1 MLNKVEITEVCPR
14 DGFQNV
20 KEFIPT
26 DKKIEIAKRLMDAGF
41 KEMEVVSFVSP
52 KWIPQMADAAE
63 VVEELDKYRKEKG
76 LDVKFIGLAPNA
88 KGVSNAVKSKVDG
101 IVCPI
106 SVTEKH
112 NLSNVNRTREQSFK
126 DMEEM
131 INTYEGLDVTVG
143 LACTFISPFPNDPVS
158 IDDIKRM
165 SERAYKIGAKKVVLA
180 DTVGTASPLVVDD
193 ILSKLKG
200 EYDFDK
206 VSLHLHDTAGFA
218 LMNAMIGVKHGFI
231 KYESAAGGLGG
242 CPFAPGAAGNVAT
255 EDLLNL
261 FKQMNIETNIDFDIV
276 LNAVDKIK
284 DYVEADIVSHMYPYC
299 RNQR

>member
-26 DKKIEIAKRLMDAGF
+26 DKKIEIGKKLMDAGF

-52 KWIPQMADAAE
+52 KWIPQMADAVE
-63 VVEELDKYRKEKG
+63 VAEELDKYRKEKG
-76 LDVKFIGLAPNA
+76 LDIKFIGLAPNA

-112 NLSNVNRTREQSFK
+112 NLSNVNRTREQSFQ

-143 LACTFISPFPNDPVS
+143 LACTFISPFPNDPIS

-180 DTVGTASPLVVDD
+180 DTVGTASPLVVED

-218 LMNAMIGVKHGFI
+218 LMNAMIGVKHGFV

-261 FKQMNIETNIDFDIV
+261 FKQMNIETNIDFDTI

-284 DYVEADIVSHMYPYC
+284 DYVNADIVSHMYPYC

>member
-180 DTVGTASPLVVDD
+180 DTVGAASPLVVDD

-261 FKQMNIETNIDFDIV
+261 FKQMNIETNIDFDTV

>member
-26 DKKIEIAKRLMDAGF
+26 DKKIEIAKKLMDAGF

-218 LMNAMIGVKHGFI
+218 LMNAMIGFKHGFI

-261 FKQMNIETNIDFDIV
+261 FKQMNIETNIDFDTV

>member
-1 MLNKVEITEVCPR
+1 MLSKVEITEVCPR

-261 FKQMNIETNIDFDIV
+261 FKQMNIETNIDFDTV

>member
-26 DKKIEIAKRLMDAGF
+26 DKKIEIAKKLMDAGF

-76 LDVKFIGLAPNA
+76 LDIKFIGLAPNA

-143 LACTFISPFPNDPVS
+143 LACTFISPFPNDPIS

-261 FKQMNIETNIDFDIV
+261 FKQMNIETNIDFDTV

-284 DYVEADIVSHMYPYC
+284 DYVKADIVSHMYPYC

>member
-26 DKKIEIAKRLMDAGF
+26 DKKIEIAKKLMDAGF

-200 EYDFDK
+200 EYDFNK

-261 FKQMNIETNIDFDIV
+261 FKQMNIETNIDFDTV

>member
-26 DKKIEIAKRLMDAGF
+26 DKKIEIAKKLMDAGF

-52 KWIPQMADAAE
+52 KWIPQVADAAE

-76 LDVKFIGLAPNA
+76 LDVKFIGLAPND

-261 FKQMNIETNIDFDIV
+261 FKQMNIETNIDFDTV

>member
-26 DKKIEIAKRLMDAGF
+26 DKKIEIAKKLMDAGF

-76 LDVKFIGLAPNA
+76 LDVKFIGLAPND

-261 FKQMNIETNIDFDIV
+261 FKQMNIETNIDFDTV

>member
-26 DKKIEIAKRLMDAGF
+26 DKKIEIAKKLMDAGF

-63 VVEELDKYRKEKG
+63 VAEELDKYRKEKG
-76 LDVKFIGLAPNA
+76 LDIKFIGLAPNA
-88 KGVSNAVKSKVDG
+88 KGVANAVKSKVDG

-126 DMEEM
+126 GMEEM

-180 DTVGTASPLVVDD
+180 DTVGTASPMVVED

-218 LMNAMIGVKHGFI
+218 LMNAMIGVRHGFI

-261 FKQMNIETNIDFDIV
+261 FRQMNIETNIDFDAV
-276 LNAVDKIK
+276 LNAVDKIN
-284 DYVEADIVSHMYPYC
+284 DYVKADIVSHMYPYC

>member
-143 LACTFISPFPNDPVS
+143 LACTFISPFPNDSVS

-261 FKQMNIETNIDFDIV
+261 FKQMNIETNIDFDTV

>member
-26 DKKIEIAKRLMDAGF
+26 DKKIEIAKKLMDAGF

-261 FKQMNIETNIDFDIV
+261 FKQMNIETNIDFDTV

>member
-26 DKKIEIAKRLMDAGF
+26 DKKIEIGKKLMDAGF

-63 VVEELDKYRKEKG
+63 VAEELDKYRKEKG
-76 LDVKFIGLAPNA
+76 LDIKFIGLAPNA

-112 NLSNVNRTREQSFK
+112 NLSNVNRTREQSFQ

-143 LACTFISPFPNDPVS
+143 LACTFISPFPNDPIS

-180 DTVGTASPLVVDD
+180 DTVGTASPLVVED

-218 LMNAMIGVKHGFI
+218 LMNAMIGVKHGFV

-261 FKQMNIETNIDFDIV
+261 FKQMNIETNIDFDTV

-284 DYVEADIVSHMYPYC
+284 DYVNADIVSHMYHFC
-299 RNQR
+299 CHK

>member
-101 IVCPI
+101 LVCPI

-261 FKQMNIETNIDFDIV
+261 FKQMNIETNIDFDTV

>member
-52 KWIPQMADAAE
+52 KWIPQMADAVE

-261 FKQMNIETNIDFDIV
+261 FKQMNIETNIDFDTV

>member
-1 MLNKVEITEVCPR
+1 
-14 DGFQNV
+14 
-20 KEFIPT
+20 
-26 DKKIEIAKRLMDAGF
+26 
-41 KEMEVVSFVSP
+41 
-52 KWIPQMADAAE
+52 MADAAE
-63 VVEELDKYRKEKG
+63 VVEELDKYRKEKC

-88 KGVSNAVKSKVDG
+88 KGVSNAVKSKVNG

-126 DMEEM
+126 DLEEM

-143 LACTFISPFPNDPVS
+143 LACTFISPFPNDPIS

-180 DTVGTASPLVVDD
+180 DTVGIASPLVVEE
-193 ILSKLKG
+193 ILSSLKG

-218 LMNAMIGVKHGFI
+218 LMNAMVGVKHGFI

-255 EDLLNL
+255 EDILNL
-261 FKQMNIETNIDFDIV
+261 FKQMNIETNINFETV
-276 LNAVDKIK
+276 LKAVDKIK
-284 DYVEADIVSHMYPYC
+284 DYVKADIVSHMYPYY
-299 RNQR
+299 RNQK

>member
-26 DKKIEIAKRLMDAGF
+26 DKKIEIGKKLMDAGF

-63 VVEELDKYRKEKG
+63 VAEELDKYRKEKG
-76 LDVKFIGLAPNA
+76 LDIKFIGLAPNA

-112 NLSNVNRTREQSFK
+112 NLSNVNRTREQSFQ

-143 LACTFISPFPNDPVS
+143 LACTFISPFPNDPIS

-180 DTVGTASPLVVDD
+180 DTVGTASPLVVED

-218 LMNAMIGVKHGFI
+218 LMNAMIGVKHGFV

-261 FKQMNIETNIDFDIV
+261 FKQMNIETNIDFDTV

-284 DYVEADIVSHMYPYC
+284 DYVNADIVSHMYPYC

>member
-26 DKKIEIAKRLMDAGF
+26 DKKIEIAKKLMDAGF

-131 INTYEGLDVTVG
+131 INTYEDLDVTVG

-200 EYDFDK
+200 EYDFNK

-261 FKQMNIETNIDFDIV
+261 FKQMNIETNIDFDTV

>member
-26 DKKIEIAKRLMDAGF
+26 DKKIEIGKKLMDAGF

-63 VVEELDKYRKEKG
+63 VAEELDKYRKEKG
-76 LDVKFIGLAPNA
+76 LDIKFIGLAPNA

-112 NLSNVNRTREQSFK
+112 NLSNVNRTREQSFQ

-143 LACTFISPFPNDPVS
+143 LACTFISPFPNDPIS
-158 IDDIKRM
+158 TDDIKRM

-180 DTVGTASPLVVDD
+180 DTVGTASPLVVED

-218 LMNAMIGVKHGFI
+218 LMNAMIGVKHGFV

-261 FKQMNIETNIDFDIV
+261 FKQMNIETNIDFDTV

-284 DYVEADIVSHMYPYC
+284 DYVNADIVSHMYHFC
-299 RNQR
+299 CHK